1 MEYMEHSNFYA
12 MCDKIRKMEARE
24 LHLALEA
31 HGGEFVWI
39 NDENDEEELY
49 DPPIILVNLNDGPMD
64 VVIHK
69 VWLNDGCIE
78 LSAFDNEWGN
88 QVDIELE
95 DIVPG
100 HLAYLIE
107 YMPITDK
114 VKSVATKIKKEAQ
127 KTEAEVKNF
136 FEEMR
141 RCRKHIDSLNQY
153 RQQCE
158 MDLFSLKGCRYD
170 KEPVN
175 GGSPSDL
182 SDIVI
187 AFKEKMA
194 KSEELRIK
202 ELNRYKLDS

>member
-49 DPPIILVNLNDGPMD
+49 DPPIILVNLNDG
-64 VVIHK
+64 
-69 VWLNDGCIE
+69 CIE

-88 QVDIELE
+88 KVDIELE

-114 VKSVATKIKKEAQ
+114 VKSVAI
-127 KTEAEVKNF
+127 NN
-136 FEEMR
+136 
-141 RCRKHIDSLNQY
+141 D
-153 RQQCE
+153 
-158 MDLFSLKGCRYD
+158 
-170 KEPVN
+170 
-175 GGSPSDL
+175 
-182 SDIVI
+182 
-187 AFKEKMA
+187 
-194 KSEELRIK
+194 
-202 ELNRYKLDS
+202 

>member
-12 MCDKIRKMEARE
+12 MCDKIRKKKARE

-39 NDENDEEELY
+39 DDENDEEELY

-69 VWLNDGCIE
+69 VWLHDGCIE

-107 YMPITDK
+107 YMPVTDK
-114 VKSVATKIKKEAQ
+114 VKSVA
-127 KTEAEVKNF
+127 NN
-136 FEEMR
+136 
-141 RCRKHIDSLNQY
+141 D
-153 RQQCE
+153 
-158 MDLFSLKGCRYD
+158 D
-170 KEPVN
+170 
-175 GGSPSDL
+175 
-182 SDIVI
+182 
-187 AFKEKMA
+187 
-194 KSEELRIK
+194 
-202 ELNRYKLDS
+202 

>member
-31 HGGEFVWI
+31 HGGVFVWI
-39 NDENDEEELY
+39 DDENDEEELY

-69 VWLNDGCIE
+69 VWLHDGCIE

-107 YMPITDK
+107 YMPVTDK
-114 VKSVATKIKKEAQ
+114 VKSVAI
-127 KTEAEVKNF
+127 N
-136 FEEMR
+136 
-141 RCRKHIDSLNQY
+141 D
-153 RQQCE
+153 
-158 MDLFSLKGCRYD
+158 D
-170 KEPVN
+170 
-175 GGSPSDL
+175 
-182 SDIVI
+182 
-187 AFKEKMA
+187 
-194 KSEELRIK
+194 
-202 ELNRYKLDS
+202 